1 MNCSER
7 YGRVWLGFFPDIE
20 NHLLDH
26 NMREGGR
33 LFRPEPIRVAIGR
46 AMLRPGGLILADEPT
61 GSLDARM
68 AATVM
73 DSLVSATHDAG
84 KTLVVVTHDM
94 GMAAK
99 CGRILHMSG
108 GTLA

>member
-1 MNCSER
+1 
-7 YGRVWLGFFPDIE
+7 
-20 NHLLDH
+20 
-26 NMREGGR
+26 MREGGR
-33 LFRPEPIRVAIGR
+33 LFRPAPICVAIGR
-46 AMLRPGGLILADEPT
+46 AMLKPGGLILADEPT
-61 GSLDARM
+61 GSLDART

-73 DSLVSATHDAG
+73 GSLVSATHDAG